1 MLFTDACVRDIGIIK
16 RRLDRNL
23 SQLLLDGSEVLPIRV
38 KLDSIS
44 DNHQRA
50 NIQTDIQGHFQ
61 MVTGF
66 NEVVTLMVNAETG
79 MSGYLLT
86 KSNEFLQPYTTALR
100 KLPSCNVKPA
110 DFG

>member
-86 KSNEFLQPYTTALR
+86 KSNAVSTALYYGIA
-100 KLPSCNVKPA
+100 KTTLCNVKPA